1 MKQILLDC
9 RGFVPRTQ
17 LHKALADAL
26 SFPDRYG
33 RNLDALHDLLTSI
46 RQDTTLILENFP
58 KEDPENAGVLR
69 VLEDSQ
75 LENKHLT
82 VQFL

>member
-17 LHKALADAL
+17 LHNALADAL

-33 RNLDALHDLLTSI
+33 RNLDALHDMLTSI

-58 KEDPENAGVLR
+58 KEDPENAGLLR

>member
-9 RGFVPRTQ
+9 RGFVSRTQ

>member
-26 SFPDRYG
+26 SFPNRYG